1 MRIDG
6 KLRGP
11 AQAAGGAVRE
21 KEVGARGEHTATA
34 AFWLGADLG
43 VGLVWKARTLMHT
56 LAMGDSAKLA
66 TCLAADIAGWLEDE
80 SCAVPLEVFEPEG
93 RWRPATRALA
103 AGPGPSDM
111 LSVFQSATA
120 FNINKRPM

>member
-1 MRIDG
+1 MENFEDQRR
-6 KLRGP
+6 LR
-11 AQAAGGAVRE
+11 
-21 KEVGARGEHTATA
+21 EVLYERRRLELEASTRPLPPSGWGRTSA
-34 AFWLGADLG
+34 W
-43 VGLVWKARTLMHT
+43 VWKARTLMHT